1 MGNQLAFGWIFS
13 LLLALAQSVP
23 GQEIRPKDPQNA
35 QIEEPYM
42 DRATTRQLSGT
53 VPCSEWSAFDVPLR
67 DSIADLVFATRKSLE
82 EYGISAKVGKATALT
97 RVTLQTTKGGAG
109 TPPMEFHLVRIEGSR
124 IGPEAAWK
132 AEVATSDGTPRM
144 RISVLG
150 HAIPPDRR
158 ASAVLSSFRGVG
170 WQDEKPGP
178 GDLPEC
184 PLVLT
189 DIQKLWPKNVAII
202 DLESVIASSL
212 EAVVKP
218 GSADL
223 STQEGRSK
231 AKAAVT
237 DRLSGA
243 IRQYA
248 AERSYD
254 LILMSPIKTGPIRL
268 QESVLYMAKG
278 IMFAGY
284 SYSSGGTD
292 ITKDFAAY
300 FRRRGY
306 R

>member
-1 MGNQLAFGWIFS
+1 
-13 LLLALAQSVP
+13 
-23 GQEIRPKDPQNA
+23 
-35 QIEEPYM
+35 
-42 DRATTRQLSGT
+42 
-53 VPCSEWSAFDVPLR
+53 
-67 DSIADLVFATRKSLE
+67 
-82 EYGISAKVGKATALT
+82 
-97 RVTLQTTKGGAG
+97 
-109 TPPMEFHLVRIEGSR
+109 MEFHLVRIEGSQ